1 MGPRFRTRR
10 VRRGAEA
17 GAPDSARR
25 GTGVAIRGQALVEL
39 ALVLPVFFL
48 LIFGVIDFGVLM
60 EERIAIINAA
70 RDGARYA
77 TTHPTAWSNAV
88 QPPSSSIQ
96 GQIMSAGGTAAL
108 SNDDSHILI
117 SYLKPDG
124 SACGHYST
132 GGFSGSQSSCVV
144 AGNLIQVQVTFTYR
158 MITPMMSSLFPSGIA
173 VSTAATMVE
182 EQ

>member
-1 MGPRFRTRR
+1 M
-10 VRRGAEA
+10 
-17 GAPDSARR
+17 
-25 GTGVAIRGQALVEL
+25 
-39 ALVLPVFFL
+39 LPIFFL
-48 LIFGVIDFGVLM
+48 LVFGVIDFGVLM

-88 QPPSSSIQ
+88 QPPLSSIE
-96 GQIMSAGGTAAL
+96 GQIINAGGTAAIP
-108 SNDDSHILI
+108 NDDAHILI
-117 SYLKPDG
+117 NYLKPDG

-158 MITPMMSSLFPSGIA
+158 MITPIMSGLFPSGIP
-173 VSTAATMVE
+173 VSTSATMVE